1 MKSYHLSNVMLAEKT
16 GLSLQ
21 QINGILNA
29 QKPITPEIALRLS
42 RLFHF
47 SEMSGAIALH
57 PTKHLG
63 ISVKYLSLSKRAVFL
78 ITS

>member
-42 RLFHF
+42 TLQ
-47 SEMSGAIALH
+47 SI
-57 PTKHLG
+57 
-63 ISVKYLSLSKRAVFL
+63 
-78 ITS
+78 